1 MRTLL
6 TSALLL
12 VTLAPAARCQATIP
26 ADAAREDI
34 LQLGSLLERVHPDP
48 YAGFGGRVRYR
59 TAFQELLEE
68 VPEGDLS
75 VSELRHLIAGFLG
88 AMGDGHT
95 GISPISSSDREVPR
109 LYLPVRFA
117 VSADGIYISDAT
129 PDFAFLSG
137 ARVIEVEGMPLDE
150 VALRTREL
158 FPSENLAGSR
168 RRLAS
173 GLASLRSAS
182 NLLPAVQ
189 TSLRLTVESAGTR
202 ERAEVTMEYS
212 LSLEERRAGPWLH
225 GQVSTVDE
233 RQGPFSH
240 QLLDDGRVGYLR
252 LRAMWSRGAFETM
265 RADGRTDLQ
274 QWLTYAYDRFL
285 NATPA
290 PDVDEAI
297 DGFPSLIEEVSALL
311 RTVREHDVR
320 DIIVDLRGNDGG
332 FSIVGEP
339 LLYQLFG
346 RAYLDAPNPA
356 YFATRVSEE
365 LLALRG
371 QTLGELAASLDREL
385 RMGDFVFDPPR
396 GHPRPKRT
404 PADFV
409 SDMRNDASIA
419 WARRWWEYRRPSP
432 PEPSRT
438 APPFDSGTVA
448 SRDPCPGVPWS
459 IPASPQKPAWSRWTC
474 P

>member
-1 MRTLL
+1 
-6 TSALLL
+6 
-12 VTLAPAARCQATIP
+12 
-26 ADAAREDI
+26 
-34 LQLGSLLERVHPDP
+34 
-48 YAGFGGRVRYR
+48 
-59 TAFQELLEE
+59 
-68 VPEGDLS
+68 
-75 VSELRHLIAGFLG
+75 
-88 AMGDGHT
+88 
-95 GISPISSSDREVPR
+95 
-109 LYLPVRFA
+109 
-117 VSADGIYISDAT
+117 
-129 PDFAFLSG
+129 
-137 ARVIEVEGMPLDE
+137 
-150 VALRTREL
+150 
-158 FPSENLAGSR
+158 
-168 RRLAS
+168 
-173 GLASLRSAS
+173 
-182 NLLPAVQ
+182 
-189 TSLRLTVESAGTR
+189 
-202 ERAEVTMEYS
+202 
-212 LSLEERRAGPWLH
+212 
-225 GQVSTVDE
+225 
-233 RQGPFSH
+233 
-240 QLLDDGRVGYLR
+240 
-252 LRAMWSRGAFETM
+252 MWSRGAFETM

-409 SDMRNDASIA
+409 SDMRNDGFTASDLLSEPRQDLQVVAIVDA
-419 WARRWWEYRRPSP
+419 ATFSAAFDLAYHLHRMGAALVGVPPSQSPRAFTDSTPFRLGNSGLEGSMSRSAVVYPGIPSEAGMVTLDMPLTWEALHRLDFHPDAPVHAAVEFLRARR
-432 PEPSRT
+432 
-438 APPFDSGTVA
+438 
-448 SRDPCPGVPWS
+448 
-459 IPASPQKPAWSRWTC
+459 
-474 P
+474 